1 MEITC
6 LVALVI
12 VFIADVLEIFTVRR
26 FFAFSRSISGTFTYE
41 SWKNLDPEYLK
52 EVFENRVKMSTMA
65 GVTSIMSALSIF
77 ALIIP
82 ILQVSWILS
91 QGGKRHV
98 GLHVAVCVLAL
109 ACGFTE
115 LITSLMLIGARNAF
129 VFIVEMFD
137 LDDWQLQRSDD
148 ESGSGGDGTG
158 YRVLELIDI
167 VVNGM
172 ATWLDAFEWVSTFAI
187 MTILFFLV
195 RSERNSGKV
204 TFGKKWTYLGLAIGC
219 IGLFEFLAS
228 VLRLSSWVFYSK
240 VSFVILIINTLILLP
255 IWLFVLGRQLPAVR
269 ASFENQWVESE
280 TEYLRQP
287 TTESLSQT
295 QGPVAT
301 SDVL

>member
-1 MEITC
+1 MQRMEITC

-167 VVNGM
+167 VVNGKNLIPYH
-172 ATWLDAFEWVSTFAI
+172 TYTYTYTYDHY
-187 MTILFFLV
+187 MTISLKNKILM
-195 RSERNSGKV
+195 
-204 TFGKKWTYLGLAIGC
+204 THP
-219 IGLFEFLAS
+219 
-228 VLRLSSWVFYSK
+228 SSSSSSSSCF
-240 VSFVILIINTLILLP
+240 VSI
-255 IWLFVLGRQLPAVR
+255 
-269 ASFENQWVESE
+269 
-280 TEYLRQP
+280 
-287 TTESLSQT
+287 
-295 QGPVAT
+295 
-301 SDVL
+301 